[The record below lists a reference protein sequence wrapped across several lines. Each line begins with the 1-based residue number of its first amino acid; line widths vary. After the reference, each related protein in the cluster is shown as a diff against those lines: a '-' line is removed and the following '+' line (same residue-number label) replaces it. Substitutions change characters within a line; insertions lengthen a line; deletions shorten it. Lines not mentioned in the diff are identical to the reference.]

1 MAKRAVLNL
10 SLGVLLVASGLI
22 SVLAQ
27 SGAGQDD
34 PVDPRAQSAEYARQ
48 LSSFD
53 PMERQTGAE
62 GLARL
67 AAVDQKKLV
76 SGYALQEKNKKVK
89 LALNWAL
96 YRMGK
101 SEALF
106 EVVRDLDTARRDQA
120 TDYLTHLESPQP
132 LYLFLPQDTTSS
144 KAKERLLEVLGKI
157 GDAETLDQIK
167 PFTDSFDPK
176 LSQAA
181 QFATNQIQHRL
192 DLPATDQK
200 ARPRVVGR
208 P

>member
-1 MAKRAVLNL
+1 MQYRTLLKPCLC
-10 SLGVLLVASGLI
+10 VLLVLSAAL
-22 SVLAQ
+22 VATAQ
-27 SGAGQDD
+27 APAAQDD
-34 PVDPRAQSAEYARQ
+34 PADTRVQSAEYARQ

-53 PMERQTGAE
+53 PMERQAGAE

-76 SGYALQEKNKKVK
+76 AGYALQEKNKKVK

-101 SEALF
+101 SETLF
-106 EVVRDLDTARRDQA
+106 EVVRDLDSTRHDQA
-120 TDYLTHLESPQP
+120 AEYLTHLDSPQP

-144 KAKERLLEVLGKI
+144 KMKERLLEILGQI
-157 GDAETLDQIK
+157 GDAETLVQIK

-181 QFATNQIQHRL
+181 QFASNQIQHRL
-192 DLPATDQK
+192 DQPSTDMK
-200 ARPRVVGR
+200 SRPRVVGR